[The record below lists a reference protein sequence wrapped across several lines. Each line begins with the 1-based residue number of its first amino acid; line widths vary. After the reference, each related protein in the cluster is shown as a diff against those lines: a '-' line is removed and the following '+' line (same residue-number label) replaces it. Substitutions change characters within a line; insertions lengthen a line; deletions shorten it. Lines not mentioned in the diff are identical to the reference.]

1 MEGTLQPFEE
11 LMTVMG
17 TDGLCEDGSEGSGE
31 AESCL
36 GETTAVE
43 RETGGK

>member
-1 MEGTLQPFEE
+1 MEGTLQPFKE

-17 TDGLCEDGSEGSGE
+17 TDGLCGSEGSGE
-31 AESCL
+31 AESWL
-36 GETTAVE
+36 GETTAVG